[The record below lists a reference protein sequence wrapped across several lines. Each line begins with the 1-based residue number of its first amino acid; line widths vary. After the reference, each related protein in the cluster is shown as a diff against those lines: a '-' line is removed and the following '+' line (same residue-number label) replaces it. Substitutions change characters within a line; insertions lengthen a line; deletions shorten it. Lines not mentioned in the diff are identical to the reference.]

1 MPPLSTAPRRGRRRP
16 AFRLVGFPVHV
27 RPGFL
32 VFMVLLVVL
41 NGDSPSFGLWL
52 AVLMAAFTLLHE
64 LGHALAAR
72 AAGCRAEI
80 SLDFLAGYAAFVPSR
95 PLRPWERAAI
105 SLAGPAVQIVAGL
118 AVYLAVG
125 GDLGWPLH
133 GETAAQYA
141 ALWAGPV
148 IGVCNLAPI
157 LPFDGGHVVQVVV
170 ERFAPTRARSIMYTF
185 TLVVS
190 GLMILLMVSRPE
202 WRSFAIFAVIPL
214 MSVLQMRTADQQ
226 VGRST
231 AQRASRAAAEASAW
245 VSDDLSG
252 FAGSEFVP
260 SPWYRAWQQLRAG
273 HADVARDVLVAD
285 LGDTGAVNWSQPD
298 AAPLD
303 VLGRLADL
311 VPRPVPQGRTFSMY
325 VLCEIL
331 LRTGAARDAGL
342 AAAESFRLHRA
353 PLMALVVARAAA
365 ALGDRDT
372 ALQWLATAAEGTE
385 SFALRASVDASPEF
399 ASLRHDPALR
409 QLVD

>member
-1 MPPLSTAPRRGRRRP
+1 MPPLSTVPRRGGRRP

-72 AAGCRAEI
+72 AADLYR
-80 SLDFLAGYAAFVPSR
+80 
-95 PLRPWERAAI
+95 RAAI

-185 TLVVS
+185 TLVMS

-202 WRSFAIFAVIPL
+202 WRSFDLRGHPTDVGAADAHRRPAGRSL
-214 MSVLQMRTADQQ
+214 DRTAGITRCGRGVGVG
-226 VGRST
+226 VGRPVRLRRLRV
-231 AQRASRAAAEASAW
+231 RA
-245 VSDDLSG
+245 
-252 FAGSEFVP
+252 
-260 SPWYRAWQQLRAG
+260 
-273 HADVARDVLVAD
+273 
-285 LGDTGAVNWSQPD
+285 
-298 AAPLD
+298 
-303 VLGRLADL
+303 LAL
-311 VPRPVPQGRTFSMY
+311 VPRVATVACWAR
-325 VLCEIL
+325 
-331 LRTGAARDAGL
+331 RRGARRAR
-342 AAAESFRLHRA
+342 RR
-353 PLMALVVARAAA
+353 PR
-365 ALGDRDT
+365 
-372 ALQWLATAAEGTE
+372 
-385 SFALRASVDASPEF
+385 
-399 ASLRHDPALR
+399 
-409 QLVD
+409 